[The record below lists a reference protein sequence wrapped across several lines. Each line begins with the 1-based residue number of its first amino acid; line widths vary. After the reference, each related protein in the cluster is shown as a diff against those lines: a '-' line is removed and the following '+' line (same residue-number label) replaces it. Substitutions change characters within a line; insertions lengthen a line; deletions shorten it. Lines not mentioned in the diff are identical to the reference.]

1 MGDYSDD
8 SLDKAMLTLKNSG
21 DLWYKD
27 YDDCTLIAHSYYFN
41 IEKEIC
47 NHIKRLMSY
56 PSNVQLNREQAM
68 VRIRAKEEAQGWSY
82 TERQLEGIFA
92 TMENNVTIITGYG
105 GCVDCDTEYFN
116 GKEWKRIAD
125 YKDGEQVLQYN
136 EDGSANLVYPSKYVK
151 LPENTLYHFATK
163 YGTDQC
169 LSLGHRVVYRTS
181 KGNLRV
187 KPFENVLEDHNNC
200 KSGFTGK
207 FYTTFNYNG
216 NGIDMTED
224 EIRLQVAIIADGHFS
239 GNTTWCKMRLKKER
253 KQRRL
258 EMLLNNLHIDYK
270 SHYED
275 TTGFMVYGFYAPTN
289 EKEFGQRWYDCS
301 QKQFAVICDEVMY
314 WDGSTSSKNSFY
326 STSKQT
332 IDFVQFAFATIGKR
346 CNIQTDDRK
355 GQIITGK
362 EKQGYTHKS
371 VGYFFNP
378 TDRNMVG
385 IGGFHEGQEKTPIEP
400 YKTLDGFQYC
410 FAVPSTMLVLRRNG
424 KIFIT
429 GNTGKTSAVTGMLA
443 CTDDGYDFKQC
454 ALSGKASANLTDVT
468 GVEGST
474 IHSLLRYDS
483 VTGDFMVNEHNPLD
497 TDLVILDEGSMVDM
511 ELALALLKAI
521 PNGAKLIIL
530 GDTNQ
535 LESIGAGNLLM
546 DLIDSEVVPTIV
558 FDKVHR
564 QGAKS
569 AIKTE
574 SIKVAEGK
582 QLTKTT
588 WTGESLLGE
597 LKDLKYIGF
606 NSSKGQARPTI
617 DLVMTEFKKL
627 YKEAK
632 DIKDIAVILPTKA
645 SGSSCHTVNLLIQDY
660 VLPRNKGKGIELGD
674 EQHPFTV
681 YVGDKIINLR
691 NNKKAYNYE
700 NVDGSYKVEKVIKP
714 IFNGNMG
721 EVIDIINDETILVD
735 FYNIGEVIVDAKQIQ
750 HIALGYAITIHKAQ
764 GSTIPYV
771 VGAVDYTHY
780 SMLNRQ
786 LIYTLMSRAK
796 TKLSFIFESKAL
808 SKAISTNYVTKKR
821 TFLYHLLVGELE

>member
-1 MGDYSDD
+1 MMSFQNELDKPRQITKDSPKDIVEVVEFVKRIYPRKGKIKDGDWQVVKVKSVEKGDTFVVVGNMVAMTDEYDTQYKIGGKLSYSDRTEEWQYGIYYSQEIYEFKTKEDIEVFLSFFLTDTQLSNFLTVFPNPIEVLERGDINELMQIKKVGVKTAENILTRYNACKDKGKAYVELGKYGLSQNIIDRLINRYNSPEIAIEKINSNPYILVNEVRGVGFKKADEIALKTGVDPNSVERGVAFITYYFRVCAEEGDSYIDFDELLDAVDEYLGDYSDD
-8 SLDKAMLTLKNSG
+8 SLDEAMLTLKNKG

-68 VRIRAKEEAQGWSY
+68 ERIRIKEEAQGWSY

-105 GCVDCDTEYFN
+105 G
-116 GKEWKRIAD
+116 
-125 YKDGEQVLQYN
+125 
-136 EDGSANLVYPSKYVK
+136 
-151 LPENTLYHFATK
+151 
-163 YGTDQC
+163 
-169 LSLGHRVVYRTS
+169 
-181 KGNLRV
+181 
-187 KPFENVLEDHNNC
+187 
-200 KSGFTGK
+200 
-207 FYTTFNYNG
+207 
-216 NGIDMTED
+216 
-224 EIRLQVAIIADGHFS
+224 
-239 GNTTWCKMRLKKER
+239 
-253 KQRRL
+253 
-258 EMLLNNLHIDYK
+258 
-270 SHYED
+270 
-275 TTGFMVYGFYAPTN
+275 
-289 EKEFGQRWYDCS
+289 
-301 QKQFAVICDEVMY
+301 
-314 WDGSTSSKNSFY
+314 
-326 STSKQT
+326 
-332 IDFVQFAFATIGKR
+332 
-346 CNIQTDDRK
+346 
-355 GQIITGK
+355 
-362 EKQGYTHKS
+362 
-371 VGYFFNP
+371 
-378 TDRNMVG
+378 
-385 IGGFHEGQEKTPIEP
+385 
-400 YKTLDGFQYC
+400 
-410 FAVPSTMLVLRRNG
+410 
-424 KIFIT
+424 
-429 GNTGKTSAVTGMLA
+429 TGKTSAVTGMLA
-443 CTDDGYDFKQC
+443 CTDKGYDFKQC

-483 VTGDFMVNEHNPLD
+483 VTGEFMINEHNPLD

-546 DLIDSEVVPTIV
+546 DLIDSEVVPVVV

-606 NSSKGQARPTI
+606 NSSKGQSRPTI
-617 DLVMTEFKKL
+617 DLVMTEFKTL

-632 DIKDIAVILPTKA
+632 DIRDIVVILPTKA

-660 VLPRNKGKGIELGD
+660 VLPKNRGKGIELGD

-681 YVGDKIINLR
+681 YIGDKIINLR

-721 EVIDIINDETILVD
+721 EVVDIIPKMLLE
-735 FYNIGEVIVDAKQIQ
+735 
-750 HIALGYAITIHKAQ
+750 YA
-764 GSTIPYV
+764 YL
-771 VGAVDYTHY
+771 D
-780 SMLNRQ
+780 
-786 LIYTLMSRAK
+786 
-796 TKLSFIFESKAL
+796 
-808 SKAISTNYVTKKR
+808 
-821 TFLYHLLVGELE
+821 

>member
-1 MGDYSDD
+1 MMSFQNDLDKPRQITKDSPKDIVEVVEFVKRIYPRKGRIKDGDWQVVKVKSVEKGDTFVIVGTMVAMTDEYDTQYKIGGKLSYSDRTEEWQYTIYYSQELYEFKTKEDTEVFLSFFLTDTQLNNFLSVFPNPIEVLERGDINELMQIKQVGIKTAENILTRYNACKDKGKAYVELGKYGLSQNIIDRLVNRYNSPEIAIEKINSNPYILVNEVRGVGFKKADEIALKTGIDPNSVERGVAFITYYFRVCAEEGDSYIDFEELLDAVDEYLGDYSDD
-8 SLDKAMLTLKNSG
+8 SLDEAMLTLKNKG

-68 VRIRAKEEAQGWSY
+68 VRIKAKEEAQGWSY

-105 GCVDCDTEYFN
+105 G
-116 GKEWKRIAD
+116 
-125 YKDGEQVLQYN
+125 
-136 EDGSANLVYPSKYVK
+136 
-151 LPENTLYHFATK
+151 
-163 YGTDQC
+163 
-169 LSLGHRVVYRTS
+169 
-181 KGNLRV
+181 
-187 KPFENVLEDHNNC
+187 
-200 KSGFTGK
+200 
-207 FYTTFNYNG
+207 
-216 NGIDMTED
+216 
-224 EIRLQVAIIADGHFS
+224 
-239 GNTTWCKMRLKKER
+239 
-253 KQRRL
+253 
-258 EMLLNNLHIDYK
+258 
-270 SHYED
+270 
-275 TTGFMVYGFYAPTN
+275 
-289 EKEFGQRWYDCS
+289 
-301 QKQFAVICDEVMY
+301 
-314 WDGSTSSKNSFY
+314 
-326 STSKQT
+326 
-332 IDFVQFAFATIGKR
+332 
-346 CNIQTDDRK
+346 
-355 GQIITGK
+355 
-362 EKQGYTHKS
+362 
-371 VGYFFNP
+371 
-378 TDRNMVG
+378 
-385 IGGFHEGQEKTPIEP
+385 
-400 YKTLDGFQYC
+400 
-410 FAVPSTMLVLRRNG
+410 
-424 KIFIT
+424 
-429 GNTGKTSAVTGMLA
+429 TGKTSAVTGMLA
-443 CTDDGYDFKQC
+443 CTDEGYDFKQC

-483 VTGDFMVNEHNPLD
+483 VAGNFMVNECNQLD

-546 DLIDSEVVPTIV
+546 DLIDSEVVPVIV

-582 QLTKTT
+582 QLVKTT
-588 WTGESLLGE
+588 WTGENLLGE

-606 NSSKGQARPTI
+606 NSSKGQVRPTI

-660 VLPRNKGKGIELGD
+660 VLPKNKGKGIELGD

-735 FYNIGEVIVDAKQIQ
+735 FYNIGEVIIDAKQIQ

-786 LIYTLMSRAK
+786 LVYTLMSRAK

>member
-1 MGDYSDD
+1 MMSFQNDLDKPRQITKDSPKDIVEVVEFVKRIYPRKGKIKDGDWQVVKVKSVEKGDTFVVVGNMVAMTDEYDTQYKIGGKLLYSDRTEEWQYSIYYSQELYEFKTKEDTEVFLSFFLTDAQLSNFLTVFPNPIEVLERGDINELMQIKKVGIKTAENILTRYNACKDKGKAYVELGKYGLSQNIIDRLINRYNSPEIAIEKIKSNPYILVNEVRGVGFKKADEIALKTGIDSNSVERGVAFITYYFRVCAEEGDSYIDFDELLDAVDEYLGDYSDD
-8 SLDKAMLTLKNSG
+8 SLDEAMLTLKNKG

-47 NHIKRLMSY
+47 NHVKRLMSY

-68 VRIRAKEEAQGWSY
+68 ERIKAKEEAQGWSY

-105 GCVDCDTEYFN
+105 G
-116 GKEWKRIAD
+116 
-125 YKDGEQVLQYN
+125 
-136 EDGSANLVYPSKYVK
+136 
-151 LPENTLYHFATK
+151 
-163 YGTDQC
+163 
-169 LSLGHRVVYRTS
+169 
-181 KGNLRV
+181 
-187 KPFENVLEDHNNC
+187 
-200 KSGFTGK
+200 
-207 FYTTFNYNG
+207 
-216 NGIDMTED
+216 
-224 EIRLQVAIIADGHFS
+224 
-239 GNTTWCKMRLKKER
+239 
-253 KQRRL
+253 
-258 EMLLNNLHIDYK
+258 
-270 SHYED
+270 
-275 TTGFMVYGFYAPTN
+275 
-289 EKEFGQRWYDCS
+289 
-301 QKQFAVICDEVMY
+301 
-314 WDGSTSSKNSFY
+314 
-326 STSKQT
+326 
-332 IDFVQFAFATIGKR
+332 
-346 CNIQTDDRK
+346 
-355 GQIITGK
+355 
-362 EKQGYTHKS
+362 
-371 VGYFFNP
+371 
-378 TDRNMVG
+378 
-385 IGGFHEGQEKTPIEP
+385 
-400 YKTLDGFQYC
+400 
-410 FAVPSTMLVLRRNG
+410 
-424 KIFIT
+424 
-429 GNTGKTSAVTGMLA
+429 TGKTSAVTGMLA
-443 CTDDGYDFKQC
+443 CTDEGYDFKQC

-483 VTGDFMVNEHNPLD
+483 VTGDFMINECNQLD

-632 DIKDIAVILPTKA
+632 DIRDIAVILPTKA

>member
-1 MGDYSDD
+1 MMSFQNDLDKPRQITKDSPKDIVEVVEFVKRIYPRKGRIKDGDWQVIKVKSVEKGDTFVIVGTMVAMTDEYDTQYKIGGKLSYSDRTEEWQYNVYYSQELYEFKTKEDTEVFLSFFLTDTQLNNFLSIFPNPIEVLERGDINELMQIKQVGIKTAENILTRYNACKDKGKAYVELGKYGLSQNIIDRLVNRYNSPEIAIKKINSNPYILVNEVRGVGFKKADEIALKTGIDPNSIERGVAFITYYFRVCAEEGDSYIDFEELLDAVDEYLGDYSDD

-27 YDDCTLIAHSYYFN
+27 YDDCTLIAHNYYFN

-68 VRIRAKEEAQGWSY
+68 ERIRIKEEAQGWQY

-105 GCVDCDTEYFN
+105 G
-116 GKEWKRIAD
+116 
-125 YKDGEQVLQYN
+125 
-136 EDGSANLVYPSKYVK
+136 
-151 LPENTLYHFATK
+151 
-163 YGTDQC
+163 
-169 LSLGHRVVYRTS
+169 
-181 KGNLRV
+181 
-187 KPFENVLEDHNNC
+187 
-200 KSGFTGK
+200 
-207 FYTTFNYNG
+207 
-216 NGIDMTED
+216 
-224 EIRLQVAIIADGHFS
+224 
-239 GNTTWCKMRLKKER
+239 
-253 KQRRL
+253 
-258 EMLLNNLHIDYK
+258 
-270 SHYED
+270 
-275 TTGFMVYGFYAPTN
+275 
-289 EKEFGQRWYDCS
+289 
-301 QKQFAVICDEVMY
+301 
-314 WDGSTSSKNSFY
+314 
-326 STSKQT
+326 
-332 IDFVQFAFATIGKR
+332 
-346 CNIQTDDRK
+346 
-355 GQIITGK
+355 
-362 EKQGYTHKS
+362 
-371 VGYFFNP
+371 
-378 TDRNMVG
+378 
-385 IGGFHEGQEKTPIEP
+385 
-400 YKTLDGFQYC
+400 
-410 FAVPSTMLVLRRNG
+410 
-424 KIFIT
+424 
-429 GNTGKTSAVTGMLA
+429 TGKTSAVTGMLA
-443 CTDDGYDFKQC
+443 CTDEGYDFKQC

-483 VTGDFMVNEHNPLD
+483 VTGEFMVNERNPLD

-546 DLIDSEVVPTIV
+546 DLIDSEVVPVVV

-606 NSSKGQARPTI
+606 NSSKGQVRPTI

-721 EVIDIINDETILVD
+721 EVLDIINDETILVD

>member
-1 MGDYSDD
+1 MMSFQNELDKPRQITKDSPKDIVEVVEFVKRIYPRKGKIKDGDWQVVKVKSVEKGDTFVVVGNMVAMTDEYDTRYKIGGKLSYSDRTEEWQYGIYYSQEIYEFKTKEDTEVFLSFFLTDTQLSNFLAIFPNPIEVLERGDINELMQIKKVGVKTAENILTRYNACKDKGKAYVELGKYGLSQNIIDRLINRYNSPEIAIEKIKSNPYILVNEVRGVGFKKADEIALKTGIDPNSVERGVAFITYYFRVCAEEGDSYIDFDELLDAVDEYLGDYSDD
-8 SLDKAMLTLKNSG
+8 SLDEAMLTLKNNG

-68 VRIRAKEEAQGWSY
+68 ERIKAKEEAQGWSY

-105 GCVDCDTEYFN
+105 G
-116 GKEWKRIAD
+116 
-125 YKDGEQVLQYN
+125 
-136 EDGSANLVYPSKYVK
+136 
-151 LPENTLYHFATK
+151 
-163 YGTDQC
+163 
-169 LSLGHRVVYRTS
+169 
-181 KGNLRV
+181 
-187 KPFENVLEDHNNC
+187 
-200 KSGFTGK
+200 
-207 FYTTFNYNG
+207 
-216 NGIDMTED
+216 
-224 EIRLQVAIIADGHFS
+224 
-239 GNTTWCKMRLKKER
+239 
-253 KQRRL
+253 
-258 EMLLNNLHIDYK
+258 
-270 SHYED
+270 
-275 TTGFMVYGFYAPTN
+275 
-289 EKEFGQRWYDCS
+289 
-301 QKQFAVICDEVMY
+301 
-314 WDGSTSSKNSFY
+314 
-326 STSKQT
+326 
-332 IDFVQFAFATIGKR
+332 
-346 CNIQTDDRK
+346 
-355 GQIITGK
+355 
-362 EKQGYTHKS
+362 
-371 VGYFFNP
+371 
-378 TDRNMVG
+378 
-385 IGGFHEGQEKTPIEP
+385 
-400 YKTLDGFQYC
+400 
-410 FAVPSTMLVLRRNG
+410 
-424 KIFIT
+424 
-429 GNTGKTSAVTGMLA
+429 TGKTSAVTGMLA
-443 CTDDGYDFKQC
+443 CTDEGYDFKQC

-483 VTGDFMVNEHNPLD
+483 VAGIFMINEHNQLD

-546 DLIDSEVVPTIV
+546 DLIDSEVVPVVV

-617 DLVMTEFKKL
+617 DLVMTEFKTL

-632 DIKDIAVILPTKA
+632 DIRDIAVILPTKA

-721 EVIDIINDETILVD
+721 EVVDIINDETILVD

>member
-1 MGDYSDD
+1 MMSFQNDLDKPRQITKDSPKDIVEVVEFVKRIYPRKGRIKDGDWQVVKVKSVENGDTFVVVGNMVAMTDEYDTRYKIGGKLSYSDRTEEWQYGIYYSQELYEFKTKEDTEVFLSFFLTDTQLSNFLTVFPNPIEVLERGDINELMQIKKVGVKTAENILTRYNACKDKGKAYVELGKYGLSQNIIDRLINRYNSPEIAIEKINSNPYILVNEVRGVGFKKADEIALKTGIDPNSVERGVAFITYYFRVCAEEGDSYIDFDELLDAVDEYLGDYSDD
-8 SLDKAMLTLKNSG
+8 SLDEAMLTLKNKG

-68 VRIRAKEEAQGWSY
+68 ERIKAKEEAQGWSY

-105 GCVDCDTEYFN
+105 G
-116 GKEWKRIAD
+116 
-125 YKDGEQVLQYN
+125 
-136 EDGSANLVYPSKYVK
+136 
-151 LPENTLYHFATK
+151 
-163 YGTDQC
+163 
-169 LSLGHRVVYRTS
+169 
-181 KGNLRV
+181 
-187 KPFENVLEDHNNC
+187 
-200 KSGFTGK
+200 
-207 FYTTFNYNG
+207 
-216 NGIDMTED
+216 
-224 EIRLQVAIIADGHFS
+224 
-239 GNTTWCKMRLKKER
+239 
-253 KQRRL
+253 
-258 EMLLNNLHIDYK
+258 
-270 SHYED
+270 
-275 TTGFMVYGFYAPTN
+275 
-289 EKEFGQRWYDCS
+289 
-301 QKQFAVICDEVMY
+301 
-314 WDGSTSSKNSFY
+314 
-326 STSKQT
+326 
-332 IDFVQFAFATIGKR
+332 
-346 CNIQTDDRK
+346 
-355 GQIITGK
+355 
-362 EKQGYTHKS
+362 
-371 VGYFFNP
+371 
-378 TDRNMVG
+378 
-385 IGGFHEGQEKTPIEP
+385 
-400 YKTLDGFQYC
+400 
-410 FAVPSTMLVLRRNG
+410 
-424 KIFIT
+424 
-429 GNTGKTSAVTGMLA
+429 TGKTSAVTGMLA
-443 CTDDGYDFKQC
+443 CTDEGYDFKQC

-483 VTGDFMVNEHNPLD
+483 VTGDFMVNEYNPLD

-721 EVIDIINDETILVD
+721 EVIDIIDNH
-735 FYNIGEVIVDAKQIQ
+735 NG
-750 HIALGYAITIHKAQ
+750 
-764 GSTIPYV
+764 
-771 VGAVDYTHY
+771 
-780 SMLNRQ
+780 
-786 LIYTLMSRAK
+786 
-796 TKLSFIFESKAL
+796 
-808 SKAISTNYVTKKR
+808 YVTP
-821 TFLYHLLVGELE
+821 

>member
-1 MGDYSDD
+1 MMSFQNDLDKPRQITKDSPKDIVEVVEFVKRIYPRKGRIKDGDWQVVKVKSVENGDTFVVVGNMVAMTDEYDTRYKIGGKLSYSDRTEEWQYGIYYSQELYEFKTKEDTEVFLSFFLTDTQLSNFLTVFPNPIEVLERGDINELMQIKKVGVKTAENILTRYNACKDKGKAYVELGKYGLSQNIIDRLINRYNSPEIAIEKINSNPYILVNEVRGVGFKKADEIALKTGIDPNSVERGVAFITYYFRVCAEEGDSYIDFDELLDAVDEYLGDYSDD

-47 NHIKRLMSY
+47 RHIKRLMSY

-68 VRIRAKEEAQGWSY
+68 ERIKAKEEAQGWSY

-105 GCVDCDTEYFN
+105 G
-116 GKEWKRIAD
+116 
-125 YKDGEQVLQYN
+125 
-136 EDGSANLVYPSKYVK
+136 
-151 LPENTLYHFATK
+151 
-163 YGTDQC
+163 
-169 LSLGHRVVYRTS
+169 
-181 KGNLRV
+181 
-187 KPFENVLEDHNNC
+187 
-200 KSGFTGK
+200 
-207 FYTTFNYNG
+207 
-216 NGIDMTED
+216 
-224 EIRLQVAIIADGHFS
+224 
-239 GNTTWCKMRLKKER
+239 
-253 KQRRL
+253 
-258 EMLLNNLHIDYK
+258 
-270 SHYED
+270 
-275 TTGFMVYGFYAPTN
+275 
-289 EKEFGQRWYDCS
+289 
-301 QKQFAVICDEVMY
+301 
-314 WDGSTSSKNSFY
+314 
-326 STSKQT
+326 
-332 IDFVQFAFATIGKR
+332 
-346 CNIQTDDRK
+346 
-355 GQIITGK
+355 
-362 EKQGYTHKS
+362 
-371 VGYFFNP
+371 
-378 TDRNMVG
+378 
-385 IGGFHEGQEKTPIEP
+385 
-400 YKTLDGFQYC
+400 
-410 FAVPSTMLVLRRNG
+410 
-424 KIFIT
+424 
-429 GNTGKTSAVTGMLA
+429 TGKTSAVTGMLA
-443 CTDDGYDFKQC
+443 CTDEGYDFKQC

-483 VTGDFMVNEHNPLD
+483 VTGDFMINECNQLD

>member
-1 MGDYSDD
+1 MMSFQNDLDKPRQITKDSPKDIVEVVEFVKRIYPRKGKIKDGDWQVVKVKSVEKGDTFVVVGNMVAMTDEYDTQYKIGGKLSYSDRTEEWQYSIYYSQELYEFKTKEDTEVFLSFFLTDAQLSNFLTVFPNPIEVLERGDINELMQIKKVGVKTAENILTRYNACKDKGKAYVELGKYGLSQNIIDRLINRYNSPEIAIEKINSNPYILVNEVRGVGFKKADEIALKTGIDPNSVERGVAFITYYFRVCAEEGDSYIDFDELLDAVDEYLGDYSDD
-8 SLDKAMLTLKNSG
+8 SLDEAMLTLKNKG

-56 PSNVQLNREQAM
+56 PSNVRLNREQAM
-68 VRIRAKEEAQGWSY
+68 ERIKAKEEAQGWSY

-105 GCVDCDTEYFN
+105 G
-116 GKEWKRIAD
+116 
-125 YKDGEQVLQYN
+125 
-136 EDGSANLVYPSKYVK
+136 
-151 LPENTLYHFATK
+151 
-163 YGTDQC
+163 
-169 LSLGHRVVYRTS
+169 
-181 KGNLRV
+181 
-187 KPFENVLEDHNNC
+187 
-200 KSGFTGK
+200 
-207 FYTTFNYNG
+207 
-216 NGIDMTED
+216 
-224 EIRLQVAIIADGHFS
+224 
-239 GNTTWCKMRLKKER
+239 
-253 KQRRL
+253 
-258 EMLLNNLHIDYK
+258 
-270 SHYED
+270 
-275 TTGFMVYGFYAPTN
+275 
-289 EKEFGQRWYDCS
+289 
-301 QKQFAVICDEVMY
+301 
-314 WDGSTSSKNSFY
+314 
-326 STSKQT
+326 
-332 IDFVQFAFATIGKR
+332 
-346 CNIQTDDRK
+346 
-355 GQIITGK
+355 
-362 EKQGYTHKS
+362 
-371 VGYFFNP
+371 
-378 TDRNMVG
+378 
-385 IGGFHEGQEKTPIEP
+385 
-400 YKTLDGFQYC
+400 
-410 FAVPSTMLVLRRNG
+410 
-424 KIFIT
+424 
-429 GNTGKTSAVTGMLA
+429 TGKTSAVTGMLA
-443 CTDDGYDFKQC
+443 CTDEGYDFKQC

-606 NSSKGQARPTI
+606 NSSKGQIRPTI

-660 VLPRNKGKGIELGD
+660 VLPKNKGKGIELGD

-681 YVGDKIINLR
+681 YVGDKVINLR

-786 LIYTLMSRAK
+786 LVYTLMSRAK

>member
-1 MGDYSDD
+1 MMSFQNDLDKPRQITKDSPKDIVEVVEFVKRIYPRKGRIKDGDWQVVKVKSVEKGDTFVVVGNMVAMTDEYDTQYKIGGKLSYSDRTEEWQYSIYYSQELYEFKTKEDTEVFLSFFLTDAQLNNFLTVFPNPIEVLERGDINELMQIKKVGVKTAENILTRYNACKDKGKAYVELGKYGLSQNIIDRLINRYNSPEIAIEKINSNPYILVNEVRGVGFKKADEIALKTGIDPNSVERGVAFITYYFRVCAEEGDSYIDFDELLDAVDEYLGDYSDD
-8 SLDKAMLTLKNSG
+8 SLDEAMLTLKNKG

-47 NHIKRLMSY
+47 RHIKRLMSY

-68 VRIRAKEEAQGWSY
+68 ERIKAKEEAQGWSY

-105 GCVDCDTEYFN
+105 G
-116 GKEWKRIAD
+116 
-125 YKDGEQVLQYN
+125 
-136 EDGSANLVYPSKYVK
+136 
-151 LPENTLYHFATK
+151 
-163 YGTDQC
+163 
-169 LSLGHRVVYRTS
+169 
-181 KGNLRV
+181 
-187 KPFENVLEDHNNC
+187 
-200 KSGFTGK
+200 
-207 FYTTFNYNG
+207 
-216 NGIDMTED
+216 
-224 EIRLQVAIIADGHFS
+224 
-239 GNTTWCKMRLKKER
+239 
-253 KQRRL
+253 
-258 EMLLNNLHIDYK
+258 
-270 SHYED
+270 
-275 TTGFMVYGFYAPTN
+275 
-289 EKEFGQRWYDCS
+289 
-301 QKQFAVICDEVMY
+301 
-314 WDGSTSSKNSFY
+314 
-326 STSKQT
+326 
-332 IDFVQFAFATIGKR
+332 
-346 CNIQTDDRK
+346 
-355 GQIITGK
+355 
-362 EKQGYTHKS
+362 
-371 VGYFFNP
+371 
-378 TDRNMVG
+378 
-385 IGGFHEGQEKTPIEP
+385 
-400 YKTLDGFQYC
+400 
-410 FAVPSTMLVLRRNG
+410 
-424 KIFIT
+424 
-429 GNTGKTSAVTGMLA
+429 TGKTSAVTGMLA
-443 CTDDGYDFKQC
+443 CTDEGYDFKQC

-786 LIYTLMSRAK
+786 LVYTLMSRAK

>member
-1 MGDYSDD
+1 MMSFQNDLDKPRQITKDSPKDIVEVVEFVKRIYPRKGRIKDGDWQVVKVKSVEKGDTFVVVGNMVAMTDEYDTQYKIGGKLSYSDRTEEWQYSIYYSQELYEFKTKEDTEVFLSFFLTDAQLSNFLTVFPNPIEVLERGDINELMQIKKVGVKTAENILTRYNACKDKGKAYVELGKYGLSQNIIDRLINRYNSPEIAIEKINSNPYILVNEVRGVGFKKADEIALKTGIDPNSVERGVAFITYYFRVCAEEGDSYIDFDELLDAVDEYLGDYSDD
-8 SLDKAMLTLKNSG
+8 SLDEAMLTLKNKG

-56 PSNVQLNREQAM
+56 PSNVRLNREQAM
-68 VRIRAKEEAQGWSY
+68 ERIKAKEEAQGWSY

-105 GCVDCDTEYFN
+105 G
-116 GKEWKRIAD
+116 
-125 YKDGEQVLQYN
+125 
-136 EDGSANLVYPSKYVK
+136 
-151 LPENTLYHFATK
+151 
-163 YGTDQC
+163 
-169 LSLGHRVVYRTS
+169 
-181 KGNLRV
+181 
-187 KPFENVLEDHNNC
+187 
-200 KSGFTGK
+200 
-207 FYTTFNYNG
+207 
-216 NGIDMTED
+216 
-224 EIRLQVAIIADGHFS
+224 
-239 GNTTWCKMRLKKER
+239 
-253 KQRRL
+253 
-258 EMLLNNLHIDYK
+258 
-270 SHYED
+270 
-275 TTGFMVYGFYAPTN
+275 
-289 EKEFGQRWYDCS
+289 
-301 QKQFAVICDEVMY
+301 
-314 WDGSTSSKNSFY
+314 
-326 STSKQT
+326 
-332 IDFVQFAFATIGKR
+332 
-346 CNIQTDDRK
+346 
-355 GQIITGK
+355 
-362 EKQGYTHKS
+362 
-371 VGYFFNP
+371 
-378 TDRNMVG
+378 
-385 IGGFHEGQEKTPIEP
+385 
-400 YKTLDGFQYC
+400 
-410 FAVPSTMLVLRRNG
+410 
-424 KIFIT
+424 
-429 GNTGKTSAVTGMLA
+429 TGKTSAVTGMLA
-443 CTDDGYDFKQC
+443 CTDEGYDFKQC

-632 DIKDIAVILPTKA
+632 DIKDIAVILPTKT

-681 YVGDKIINLR
+681 YVGDKVINLR

-786 LIYTLMSRAK
+786 LVYTLMSRAK

>member
-1 MGDYSDD
+1 MMSFQNDLDKPRQITKDSPKDIVEVVEFVKRIYPRKGRIKDGDWQVVKVKSVEKGDTFVVVGNMVAMTDEYSTQYKIGGKLSYSDRTEEWQYSIYYSQELYEFKTKEDTEVFLSFFLTDAQLSNFLTVFPNPIEVLERGDINELMQIKKVGVKTAENILTRYNACKDKGKAYVELGKYGLSQNIIDRLINRYNSPEIAIEKINSNPYILVNEVRGVGFKKADEIALKTGIDPNSVERGVAFITYYFRVCAEEGDSYIDFDELLDAVDEYLGDYSDD
-8 SLDKAMLTLKNSG
+8 SLDEAMLTLKNKG

-47 NHIKRLMSY
+47 RHIKRLMSY
-56 PSNVQLNREQAM
+56 PSNVRLNREQAM
-68 VRIRAKEEAQGWSY
+68 ERIKAKEEAQGWSY

-105 GCVDCDTEYFN
+105 G
-116 GKEWKRIAD
+116 
-125 YKDGEQVLQYN
+125 
-136 EDGSANLVYPSKYVK
+136 
-151 LPENTLYHFATK
+151 
-163 YGTDQC
+163 
-169 LSLGHRVVYRTS
+169 
-181 KGNLRV
+181 
-187 KPFENVLEDHNNC
+187 
-200 KSGFTGK
+200 
-207 FYTTFNYNG
+207 
-216 NGIDMTED
+216 
-224 EIRLQVAIIADGHFS
+224 
-239 GNTTWCKMRLKKER
+239 
-253 KQRRL
+253 
-258 EMLLNNLHIDYK
+258 
-270 SHYED
+270 
-275 TTGFMVYGFYAPTN
+275 
-289 EKEFGQRWYDCS
+289 
-301 QKQFAVICDEVMY
+301 
-314 WDGSTSSKNSFY
+314 
-326 STSKQT
+326 
-332 IDFVQFAFATIGKR
+332 
-346 CNIQTDDRK
+346 
-355 GQIITGK
+355 
-362 EKQGYTHKS
+362 
-371 VGYFFNP
+371 
-378 TDRNMVG
+378 
-385 IGGFHEGQEKTPIEP
+385 
-400 YKTLDGFQYC
+400 
-410 FAVPSTMLVLRRNG
+410 
-424 KIFIT
+424 
-429 GNTGKTSAVTGMLA
+429 TGKTSAVTGMLA
-443 CTDDGYDFKQC
+443 CTDEGYDFKQC

-582 QLTKTT
+582 QLVKTT

-606 NSSKGQARPTI
+606 NSSKGQVRPTI

-786 LIYTLMSRAK
+786 LVYTLMSRAK

>member
-1 MGDYSDD
+1 MMSFQNDLDKPRQITKDSPKDIVEVVEFVKRIYPRKGRIKDGDWQVVKVKSVEKGDTFVVVGNMVAMTDEYDTQYKIGGKLSYSDRTEEWQYSIYYSQELYEFKTKEDTEVFLSFFLTDTQLNNFLTVFPNPIEVLERGDINELMQIKKVGVKTAENILTRYNACKDKGKAYVELGKYGLSQNIIDRLINRYNSPEIAIEKINSNPYILVNEVRGVGFKKADEIALKTGIDPNSVERGVAFITYYFRVCAEEGDSYIDFDELLDAIDEYLGDYSDD
-8 SLDKAMLTLKNSG
+8 SLDEAMLTLKNKG

-27 YDDCTLIAHSYYFN
+27 YDDCTLVAHSYYFN

-47 NHIKRLMSY
+47 RHIKRLMSY

-68 VRIRAKEEAQGWSY
+68 ERIRAKEEAQGWNY

-105 GCVDCDTEYFN
+105 G
-116 GKEWKRIAD
+116 
-125 YKDGEQVLQYN
+125 
-136 EDGSANLVYPSKYVK
+136 
-151 LPENTLYHFATK
+151 
-163 YGTDQC
+163 
-169 LSLGHRVVYRTS
+169 
-181 KGNLRV
+181 
-187 KPFENVLEDHNNC
+187 
-200 KSGFTGK
+200 
-207 FYTTFNYNG
+207 
-216 NGIDMTED
+216 
-224 EIRLQVAIIADGHFS
+224 
-239 GNTTWCKMRLKKER
+239 
-253 KQRRL
+253 
-258 EMLLNNLHIDYK
+258 
-270 SHYED
+270 
-275 TTGFMVYGFYAPTN
+275 
-289 EKEFGQRWYDCS
+289 
-301 QKQFAVICDEVMY
+301 
-314 WDGSTSSKNSFY
+314 
-326 STSKQT
+326 
-332 IDFVQFAFATIGKR
+332 
-346 CNIQTDDRK
+346 
-355 GQIITGK
+355 
-362 EKQGYTHKS
+362 
-371 VGYFFNP
+371 
-378 TDRNMVG
+378 
-385 IGGFHEGQEKTPIEP
+385 
-400 YKTLDGFQYC
+400 
-410 FAVPSTMLVLRRNG
+410 
-424 KIFIT
+424 
-429 GNTGKTSAVTGMLA
+429 TGKTSAVTGMLA
-443 CTDDGYDFKQC
+443 CTDEGYDFKQC

-483 VTGDFMVNEHNPLD
+483 VAGNFMVNECNQLD

-660 VLPRNKGKGIELGD
+660 VLPRNRGKGIELGD

-786 LIYTLMSRAK
+786 LVYTLMSRAK

>member
-1 MGDYSDD
+1 MMSFQNDLDKPRQITKDSPKDIVEVVQFVKRIYPRKGRIKDGDWQVVKVKSVEKGDTFVVVGTMIAMTDEYDTQYKIGGKLSYSGRTEEWQYNVYYSQELYEFKTKEDMEVFLRFFLTDTQLNNFLTIFPNPIEVLERGDINELMQVKKVGIKTAENILTRYNACKDKGKAYVELGKYGLSQNIIDRLITRYHSPEIAIEKINSNPYILVNEVRGIGFKKADEIALKTGIDPNSVERGVAFITYYFRVCAEKGDSYIDFEELLDAVDEYLGDYSDD
-8 SLDKAMLTLKNSG
+8 SLDKAMLILKNSG

-41 IEKEIC
+41 VEKEIC

-56 PSNVQLNREQAM
+56 PSNVKLNREQAM
-68 VRIRAKEEAQGWSY
+68 ERIKAKEEAQGWSY

-105 GCVDCDTEYFN
+105 G
-116 GKEWKRIAD
+116 
-125 YKDGEQVLQYN
+125 
-136 EDGSANLVYPSKYVK
+136 
-151 LPENTLYHFATK
+151 
-163 YGTDQC
+163 
-169 LSLGHRVVYRTS
+169 
-181 KGNLRV
+181 
-187 KPFENVLEDHNNC
+187 
-200 KSGFTGK
+200 
-207 FYTTFNYNG
+207 
-216 NGIDMTED
+216 
-224 EIRLQVAIIADGHFS
+224 
-239 GNTTWCKMRLKKER
+239 
-253 KQRRL
+253 
-258 EMLLNNLHIDYK
+258 
-270 SHYED
+270 
-275 TTGFMVYGFYAPTN
+275 
-289 EKEFGQRWYDCS
+289 
-301 QKQFAVICDEVMY
+301 
-314 WDGSTSSKNSFY
+314 
-326 STSKQT
+326 
-332 IDFVQFAFATIGKR
+332 
-346 CNIQTDDRK
+346 
-355 GQIITGK
+355 
-362 EKQGYTHKS
+362 
-371 VGYFFNP
+371 
-378 TDRNMVG
+378 
-385 IGGFHEGQEKTPIEP
+385 
-400 YKTLDGFQYC
+400 
-410 FAVPSTMLVLRRNG
+410 
-424 KIFIT
+424 
-429 GNTGKTSAVTGMLA
+429 TGKTSAVTGMLA
-443 CTDDGYDFKQC
+443 CTDEGYDFKQC

-483 VTGDFMVNEHNPLD
+483 VTGSFMVNEHNQLD

-606 NSSKGQARPTI
+606 NNSKGQARPTI
-617 DLVMTEFKKL
+617 DLIMTEFKKL

-632 DIKDIAVILPTKA
+632 DIKDIVVILPTKT
-645 SGSSCHTVNLLIQDY
+645 SGTSCHTVNLLIQDY

-780 SMLNRQ
+780 SILNRQ

>member
-1 MGDYSDD
+1 MMSFQNELDKPRQITKDSPKDIVETVEFVKRIYPRKGKIKDGDWQVVKVKSVEKGDTFVVVGNMVAMTDEYDTQYKIGGKLSYSDRTGEWQYGIYYSQEIYEFKTKEDIEVFLSFFLTDTQLSNFLIVFPNPIEVLERGDINELMQIKKVGVKTAENILTRYNACKDKGKAYVELGKYGLSQNIIDRLINRYNSPEIAIEKINSNPYILVNEVRGVGFKKADEIALKTGVDPNSVERGVAFITYYFRVCAEEGDSYIDFDELLDAVDEYLGDYSDD
-8 SLDKAMLTLKNSG
+8 SLDEAMLTLKNKG

-56 PSNVQLNREQAM
+56 PSNIQLNREQAM
-68 VRIRAKEEAQGWSY
+68 ERIRIKEEAQGWSY

-105 GCVDCDTEYFN
+105 G
-116 GKEWKRIAD
+116 
-125 YKDGEQVLQYN
+125 
-136 EDGSANLVYPSKYVK
+136 
-151 LPENTLYHFATK
+151 
-163 YGTDQC
+163 
-169 LSLGHRVVYRTS
+169 
-181 KGNLRV
+181 
-187 KPFENVLEDHNNC
+187 
-200 KSGFTGK
+200 
-207 FYTTFNYNG
+207 
-216 NGIDMTED
+216 
-224 EIRLQVAIIADGHFS
+224 
-239 GNTTWCKMRLKKER
+239 
-253 KQRRL
+253 
-258 EMLLNNLHIDYK
+258 
-270 SHYED
+270 
-275 TTGFMVYGFYAPTN
+275 
-289 EKEFGQRWYDCS
+289 
-301 QKQFAVICDEVMY
+301 
-314 WDGSTSSKNSFY
+314 
-326 STSKQT
+326 
-332 IDFVQFAFATIGKR
+332 
-346 CNIQTDDRK
+346 
-355 GQIITGK
+355 
-362 EKQGYTHKS
+362 
-371 VGYFFNP
+371 
-378 TDRNMVG
+378 
-385 IGGFHEGQEKTPIEP
+385 
-400 YKTLDGFQYC
+400 
-410 FAVPSTMLVLRRNG
+410 
-424 KIFIT
+424 
-429 GNTGKTSAVTGMLA
+429 TGKTSAVTGMLA
-443 CTDDGYDFKQC
+443 CANKGYDFKQC

-483 VTGDFMVNEHNPLD
+483 VTGEFMVNEHNPLD

-546 DLIDSEVVPTIV
+546 DLIDSEVVPVVV

-582 QLTKTT
+582 QLVKTT

-660 VLPRNKGKGIELGD
+660 VLPKNRGKGIELGD

-691 NNKKAYNYE
+691 NNKKTYNYE

>member
-1 MGDYSDD
+1 MMSFQNDLDKPRQITKDSPKDIVEVVEFVKRIYPRKGRIKDGDWQVVKVKSVEKGDTFVVVGNMVAMTDEYDTQYKIGGKLSYSDRTEEWQYSIYYSQELYEFKTKEDTEVFLSFFLTDAQLSNFLTVFPNPIEVLERGDINELMQIKKVGVKTAENILTRYNACKDKGKAYVELGKYGLSQNIIDRLINRYNSPEIAIEKINSNPYILVNEVRGVGFKKADEIALKTGIDPNSVERGVAFITYYFRVCAEEGDSYIDFDELLDAVDEYLGDYSDD

-47 NHIKRLMSY
+47 RHIKRLMSY

-68 VRIRAKEEAQGWSY
+68 ERIKAKEEAQGWNY

-105 GCVDCDTEYFN
+105 G
-116 GKEWKRIAD
+116 
-125 YKDGEQVLQYN
+125 
-136 EDGSANLVYPSKYVK
+136 
-151 LPENTLYHFATK
+151 
-163 YGTDQC
+163 
-169 LSLGHRVVYRTS
+169 
-181 KGNLRV
+181 
-187 KPFENVLEDHNNC
+187 
-200 KSGFTGK
+200 
-207 FYTTFNYNG
+207 
-216 NGIDMTED
+216 
-224 EIRLQVAIIADGHFS
+224 
-239 GNTTWCKMRLKKER
+239 
-253 KQRRL
+253 
-258 EMLLNNLHIDYK
+258 
-270 SHYED
+270 
-275 TTGFMVYGFYAPTN
+275 
-289 EKEFGQRWYDCS
+289 
-301 QKQFAVICDEVMY
+301 
-314 WDGSTSSKNSFY
+314 
-326 STSKQT
+326 
-332 IDFVQFAFATIGKR
+332 
-346 CNIQTDDRK
+346 
-355 GQIITGK
+355 
-362 EKQGYTHKS
+362 
-371 VGYFFNP
+371 
-378 TDRNMVG
+378 
-385 IGGFHEGQEKTPIEP
+385 
-400 YKTLDGFQYC
+400 
-410 FAVPSTMLVLRRNG
+410 
-424 KIFIT
+424 
-429 GNTGKTSAVTGMLA
+429 TGKTSAVTGMLA
-443 CTDDGYDFKQC
+443 CTDEGYDFKQC

-483 VTGDFMVNEHNPLD
+483 VTGDFMINECNQLD

-606 NSSKGQARPTI
+606 NGSKGQARPTI

-632 DIKDIAVILPTKA
+632 DIRDIAVILPTKA

-786 LIYTLMSRAK
+786 LVYTLMSRAK

>member
-1 MGDYSDD
+1 MMSFQNDLDKPRQITKDSPKDIVEVVEFVKRIYPRKGKIKDGDWQVVKVKSVEKGDTFVVVGNMVAMTDEYDTQYKIGGKLSYSDRTEEWQYSIYYSQELYEFKTKEDTEVFLSFFLTDTQLSNFLTVFPNPIEVLERGDINELMQIKKVGVKTAENILTRYNACKDKGKAYVELGKYGLSQNIIDRLINRYNSPEIAIEKINSNPYILVNEVRGVGFKKADEIALKTGIDPNSVERGVAFITYYFRVCAEEGDSYIDFDELLDAVDEYLGDYSDD
-8 SLDKAMLTLKNSG
+8 SLDEAMLTLKNKG

-56 PSNVQLNREQAM
+56 PSNVRLNREQAM
-68 VRIRAKEEAQGWSY
+68 ERIKAKEEAQGWSY

-105 GCVDCDTEYFN
+105 G
-116 GKEWKRIAD
+116 
-125 YKDGEQVLQYN
+125 
-136 EDGSANLVYPSKYVK
+136 
-151 LPENTLYHFATK
+151 
-163 YGTDQC
+163 
-169 LSLGHRVVYRTS
+169 
-181 KGNLRV
+181 
-187 KPFENVLEDHNNC
+187 
-200 KSGFTGK
+200 
-207 FYTTFNYNG
+207 
-216 NGIDMTED
+216 
-224 EIRLQVAIIADGHFS
+224 
-239 GNTTWCKMRLKKER
+239 
-253 KQRRL
+253 
-258 EMLLNNLHIDYK
+258 
-270 SHYED
+270 
-275 TTGFMVYGFYAPTN
+275 
-289 EKEFGQRWYDCS
+289 
-301 QKQFAVICDEVMY
+301 
-314 WDGSTSSKNSFY
+314 
-326 STSKQT
+326 
-332 IDFVQFAFATIGKR
+332 
-346 CNIQTDDRK
+346 
-355 GQIITGK
+355 
-362 EKQGYTHKS
+362 
-371 VGYFFNP
+371 
-378 TDRNMVG
+378 
-385 IGGFHEGQEKTPIEP
+385 
-400 YKTLDGFQYC
+400 
-410 FAVPSTMLVLRRNG
+410 
-424 KIFIT
+424 
-429 GNTGKTSAVTGMLA
+429 TGKTSAVTGMLA
-443 CTDDGYDFKQC
+443 CTDEGYDFKQC

-474 IHSLLRYDS
+474 IHSLLQYDS
-483 VTGDFMVNEHNPLD
+483 ITGDFMVNEHNQLD

-660 VLPRNKGKGIELGD
+660 VLPKNKGKGIELGD

-771 VGAVDYTHY
+771 VGAIDYTHY

-786 LIYTLMSRAK
+786 LVYTLMSRAK

>member
-1 MGDYSDD
+1 MMSFQNDLDKPRQITKDSPKDIVEVVEFVKRIYPRKGKIKDGDWQVVKVKSVEKSDTFIVVGNMVAMTDEYDTQYKIGGKLSYSDRTEEWQYSVYYSQEIYEFKTKEDTEVFLSFFLTDAQLSNFLTVFPNPIEVLERGDINELMQIKKVGVKTAENILTRYNACKDKGKAYVELGKYGLSQNIIDRLINRYNSPEIAIEKINSNPYILVNEVRGVGFKKADEIALKTGIDPNSVERGVAFITYYFRVCAEEGDSYIDFDELLDAVDEYLGDYSDD
-8 SLDKAMLTLKNSG
+8 SLDEAMLTLKNKG

-56 PSNVQLNREQAM
+56 PSNVRLNREQAM
-68 VRIRAKEEAQGWSY
+68 ERIKAKEEAQGWSY

-105 GCVDCDTEYFN
+105 G
-116 GKEWKRIAD
+116 
-125 YKDGEQVLQYN
+125 
-136 EDGSANLVYPSKYVK
+136 
-151 LPENTLYHFATK
+151 
-163 YGTDQC
+163 
-169 LSLGHRVVYRTS
+169 
-181 KGNLRV
+181 
-187 KPFENVLEDHNNC
+187 
-200 KSGFTGK
+200 
-207 FYTTFNYNG
+207 
-216 NGIDMTED
+216 
-224 EIRLQVAIIADGHFS
+224 
-239 GNTTWCKMRLKKER
+239 
-253 KQRRL
+253 
-258 EMLLNNLHIDYK
+258 
-270 SHYED
+270 
-275 TTGFMVYGFYAPTN
+275 
-289 EKEFGQRWYDCS
+289 
-301 QKQFAVICDEVMY
+301 
-314 WDGSTSSKNSFY
+314 
-326 STSKQT
+326 
-332 IDFVQFAFATIGKR
+332 
-346 CNIQTDDRK
+346 
-355 GQIITGK
+355 
-362 EKQGYTHKS
+362 
-371 VGYFFNP
+371 
-378 TDRNMVG
+378 
-385 IGGFHEGQEKTPIEP
+385 
-400 YKTLDGFQYC
+400 
-410 FAVPSTMLVLRRNG
+410 
-424 KIFIT
+424 
-429 GNTGKTSAVTGMLA
+429 TGKTSAVTGMLA
-443 CTDDGYDFKQC
+443 CTDEGYDFKQC

-474 IHSLLRYDS
+474 IHSLLQYDS
-483 VTGDFMVNEHNPLD
+483 ITGDFMVNEHNQLD

-681 YVGDKIINLR
+681 YVGDKIINLK

-700 NVDGSYKVEKVIKP
+700 NVDGSYKVKKVIKP

-771 VGAVDYTHY
+771 VGAIDYTHY

-786 LIYTLMSRAK
+786 LVYTLMSRAK

>member
-1 MGDYSDD
+1 MMSFQNDLDKPRQITKDSPKDIVEVVEFVKRIYPRKGRIKDGDWQVVKVKSVEKGDTFVVVGNMVAMTDEYSTQYKIGGKLSYSDRTEEWQYSIYYSQELYEFKTKEDTEVFLSFFLTDAQLSNFLTVFPNPIEVLERGDINELMQIKKVGVKTAENILTRYNACKDKGKAYVELGKYGLSQNIIDRLINRYNSPEIAIEKIKSNPYILVNEVRGVGFKKADEIALKTGIDPNSVERGVAFITYYFRVCAEEGDSYIDFDELLDAVDEYLGDYSDD
-8 SLDKAMLTLKNSG
+8 SLDEAMLTLKNKG

-56 PSNVQLNREQAM
+56 PSNVRLNREQAM
-68 VRIRAKEEAQGWSY
+68 ERIRAKEEAQGWSY

-105 GCVDCDTEYFN
+105 G
-116 GKEWKRIAD
+116 
-125 YKDGEQVLQYN
+125 
-136 EDGSANLVYPSKYVK
+136 
-151 LPENTLYHFATK
+151 
-163 YGTDQC
+163 
-169 LSLGHRVVYRTS
+169 
-181 KGNLRV
+181 
-187 KPFENVLEDHNNC
+187 
-200 KSGFTGK
+200 
-207 FYTTFNYNG
+207 
-216 NGIDMTED
+216 
-224 EIRLQVAIIADGHFS
+224 
-239 GNTTWCKMRLKKER
+239 
-253 KQRRL
+253 
-258 EMLLNNLHIDYK
+258 
-270 SHYED
+270 
-275 TTGFMVYGFYAPTN
+275 
-289 EKEFGQRWYDCS
+289 
-301 QKQFAVICDEVMY
+301 
-314 WDGSTSSKNSFY
+314 
-326 STSKQT
+326 
-332 IDFVQFAFATIGKR
+332 
-346 CNIQTDDRK
+346 
-355 GQIITGK
+355 
-362 EKQGYTHKS
+362 
-371 VGYFFNP
+371 
-378 TDRNMVG
+378 
-385 IGGFHEGQEKTPIEP
+385 
-400 YKTLDGFQYC
+400 
-410 FAVPSTMLVLRRNG
+410 
-424 KIFIT
+424 
-429 GNTGKTSAVTGMLA
+429 TGKTSAVTGMLA
-443 CTDDGYDFKQC
+443 CTDEGYDFKQC

-786 LIYTLMSRAK
+786 LVYTLMSRAK

>member
-1 MGDYSDD
+1 MMSFQNDLDKPRQITKDSPKDIVEVVEFVKRIYPRKGRIKDGDWQVVKVKSVENGDTFVVVGNMVAMTDEYDTRYKIGGKLSYSDRTEEWQYGIYYSQELYEFKTKEDTEVFLSFFLTDTQLSNFLTVFPNPIEVLERGDINELMQIKKVGVKTAENILTRYNACKDKGKAYVELGKYGLSQNIIDRLINRYNSPEIAIEKINSNPYILVNEVRGVGFKKADEIALKTGIDPNSVERGVAFITYYFRVCAEEGDSYIDFDELLDAVDEYLGDYSDD
-8 SLDKAMLTLKNSG
+8 SLDEAMLTLKNKG

-68 VRIRAKEEAQGWSY
+68 ERIKAKEEAQGWSY

-105 GCVDCDTEYFN
+105 G
-116 GKEWKRIAD
+116 
-125 YKDGEQVLQYN
+125 
-136 EDGSANLVYPSKYVK
+136 
-151 LPENTLYHFATK
+151 
-163 YGTDQC
+163 
-169 LSLGHRVVYRTS
+169 
-181 KGNLRV
+181 
-187 KPFENVLEDHNNC
+187 
-200 KSGFTGK
+200 
-207 FYTTFNYNG
+207 
-216 NGIDMTED
+216 
-224 EIRLQVAIIADGHFS
+224 
-239 GNTTWCKMRLKKER
+239 
-253 KQRRL
+253 
-258 EMLLNNLHIDYK
+258 
-270 SHYED
+270 
-275 TTGFMVYGFYAPTN
+275 
-289 EKEFGQRWYDCS
+289 
-301 QKQFAVICDEVMY
+301 
-314 WDGSTSSKNSFY
+314 
-326 STSKQT
+326 
-332 IDFVQFAFATIGKR
+332 
-346 CNIQTDDRK
+346 
-355 GQIITGK
+355 
-362 EKQGYTHKS
+362 
-371 VGYFFNP
+371 
-378 TDRNMVG
+378 
-385 IGGFHEGQEKTPIEP
+385 
-400 YKTLDGFQYC
+400 
-410 FAVPSTMLVLRRNG
+410 
-424 KIFIT
+424 
-429 GNTGKTSAVTGMLA
+429 TGKTSAVTGMLA
-443 CTDDGYDFKQC
+443 CTDEGYDFKQC

-483 VTGDFMVNEHNPLD
+483 VTGDFMVNEYNPLD

>member
-1 MGDYSDD
+1 MMSFQNELDKPRQITKDSPKDIVETVEFVKRIYPRKGKIKDGDWQVVKVKSVEKGDTFVVVGNMVAMTDEYDTQYKIGGKLSYSDRTGEWQYGIYYSQEIYEFKTKEDIEVFLSFFLTDTQLSNFLIVFPNPIEVLERGDINELMQIKKVGVKTAENILTRYNACKDKGKAYVELGKYGLSQNIIDRLINRYNSPEIAIEKINSNPYILVNEVRGVGFKKADEIALKTGVDPNSVERGVAFITYYFRVCAEEGDSYIDFDELLDAVDEYLGDYSDD
-8 SLDKAMLTLKNSG
+8 SLDEAMLTLKNKG

-56 PSNVQLNREQAM
+56 PSNIQLNREQAM
-68 VRIRAKEEAQGWSY
+68 ERIRIKEEAQGWSY

-105 GCVDCDTEYFN
+105 G
-116 GKEWKRIAD
+116 
-125 YKDGEQVLQYN
+125 
-136 EDGSANLVYPSKYVK
+136 
-151 LPENTLYHFATK
+151 
-163 YGTDQC
+163 
-169 LSLGHRVVYRTS
+169 
-181 KGNLRV
+181 
-187 KPFENVLEDHNNC
+187 
-200 KSGFTGK
+200 
-207 FYTTFNYNG
+207 
-216 NGIDMTED
+216 
-224 EIRLQVAIIADGHFS
+224 
-239 GNTTWCKMRLKKER
+239 
-253 KQRRL
+253 
-258 EMLLNNLHIDYK
+258 
-270 SHYED
+270 
-275 TTGFMVYGFYAPTN
+275 
-289 EKEFGQRWYDCS
+289 
-301 QKQFAVICDEVMY
+301 
-314 WDGSTSSKNSFY
+314 
-326 STSKQT
+326 
-332 IDFVQFAFATIGKR
+332 
-346 CNIQTDDRK
+346 
-355 GQIITGK
+355 
-362 EKQGYTHKS
+362 
-371 VGYFFNP
+371 
-378 TDRNMVG
+378 
-385 IGGFHEGQEKTPIEP
+385 
-400 YKTLDGFQYC
+400 
-410 FAVPSTMLVLRRNG
+410 
-424 KIFIT
+424 
-429 GNTGKTSAVTGMLA
+429 TGKTSAVTGMLA
-443 CTDDGYDFKQC
+443 CANKGYDFKQC

-483 VTGDFMVNEHNPLD
+483 VTGEFMVNEHNPLD

-546 DLIDSEVVPTIV
+546 DLIDSEVVPVVV

-582 QLTKTT
+582 QLVKTT

-660 VLPRNKGKGIELGD
+660 VLPKNRGKGIELGD

-691 NNKKAYNYE
+691 NNKKTYNYE

-821 TFLYHLLVGELE
+821 TFLYHLLIGELE

>member
-1 MGDYSDD
+1 MMSFQNDLDKPRQITKDSPKDIVEVVEFVKRIYPRKGKIKDGDWQVVKVKSVEKGDTFVVVGNMVAMTDEYDTQYKIGGKLSYSDRTEEWQYSIYYSQELYEFKTKEDTEVFLSFFLTDTQLNNFLSVFPNPIEVLERGDINELMQIKQVGIKTAENILTRYNACKDKGKAYVELGKYGLSQNIIDRLVNRYNSPEIAIEKINSNPYILVNEVRGVGFKKADEIALKTGIDPNSVERGVAFITYYFRVCAEEGDSYIDFEELLDAVDEYLGDYSDD

-105 GCVDCDTEYFN
+105 G
-116 GKEWKRIAD
+116 A
-125 YKDGEQVLQYN
+125 
-136 EDGSANLVYPSKYVK
+136 
-151 LPENTLYHFATK
+151 
-163 YGTDQC
+163 
-169 LSLGHRVVYRTS
+169 
-181 KGNLRV
+181 
-187 KPFENVLEDHNNC
+187 
-200 KSGFTGK
+200 
-207 FYTTFNYNG
+207 
-216 NGIDMTED
+216 
-224 EIRLQVAIIADGHFS
+224 
-239 GNTTWCKMRLKKER
+239 
-253 KQRRL
+253 
-258 EMLLNNLHIDYK
+258 
-270 SHYED
+270 
-275 TTGFMVYGFYAPTN
+275 
-289 EKEFGQRWYDCS
+289 
-301 QKQFAVICDEVMY
+301 
-314 WDGSTSSKNSFY
+314 
-326 STSKQT
+326 
-332 IDFVQFAFATIGKR
+332 
-346 CNIQTDDRK
+346 
-355 GQIITGK
+355 
-362 EKQGYTHKS
+362 
-371 VGYFFNP
+371 
-378 TDRNMVG
+378 
-385 IGGFHEGQEKTPIEP
+385 
-400 YKTLDGFQYC
+400 
-410 FAVPSTMLVLRRNG
+410 
-424 KIFIT
+424 
-429 GNTGKTSAVTGMLA
+429 GKTSAVTGMLA
-443 CTDDGYDFKQC
+443 CTDEGYDFKQC

>member
-1 MGDYSDD
+1 MMSFQNDLDKPRQITKDSPKDIVEVVEFVKRIYPRKGRIKDGDWQVVKVKSVEKGDTFVVVGNMVAMTDEYDTQYKIGGKLSYSDRTEEWQYSIYYSQELYEFKTKEDTEVFLSFFLTDAQLSNFLTVFPNPIEVLERGDINELMQIKKVGVKTAENILTRYNACKDKGKAYVELGKYGLSQNIIDRLINRYNSPEIAIEKINSNPYILVNEVRGVGFKKADEIALKTGIDPNSVERGVAFITYYFRVCAEEGDSYIDFDELLDAVDEYLGDYSDD
-8 SLDKAMLTLKNSG
+8 SLDEAMLTLKNKG

-56 PSNVQLNREQAM
+56 PSNVRLNREQAM
-68 VRIRAKEEAQGWSY
+68 ERIKAKEEAQGWCY

-105 GCVDCDTEYFN
+105 G
-116 GKEWKRIAD
+116 
-125 YKDGEQVLQYN
+125 
-136 EDGSANLVYPSKYVK
+136 
-151 LPENTLYHFATK
+151 
-163 YGTDQC
+163 
-169 LSLGHRVVYRTS
+169 
-181 KGNLRV
+181 
-187 KPFENVLEDHNNC
+187 
-200 KSGFTGK
+200 
-207 FYTTFNYNG
+207 
-216 NGIDMTED
+216 
-224 EIRLQVAIIADGHFS
+224 
-239 GNTTWCKMRLKKER
+239 
-253 KQRRL
+253 
-258 EMLLNNLHIDYK
+258 
-270 SHYED
+270 
-275 TTGFMVYGFYAPTN
+275 
-289 EKEFGQRWYDCS
+289 
-301 QKQFAVICDEVMY
+301 
-314 WDGSTSSKNSFY
+314 
-326 STSKQT
+326 
-332 IDFVQFAFATIGKR
+332 
-346 CNIQTDDRK
+346 
-355 GQIITGK
+355 
-362 EKQGYTHKS
+362 
-371 VGYFFNP
+371 
-378 TDRNMVG
+378 
-385 IGGFHEGQEKTPIEP
+385 
-400 YKTLDGFQYC
+400 
-410 FAVPSTMLVLRRNG
+410 
-424 KIFIT
+424 
-429 GNTGKTSAVTGMLA
+429 TGKTSAVTGMLA
-443 CTDDGYDFKQC
+443 CTDEGYDFKQC

-483 VTGDFMVNEHNPLD
+483 VTGDFMVNEHNQLD

>member
-1 MGDYSDD
+1 MMSFQNDLDKPRQITKDSPKDIVEVVEFVKRIYPRKGRIKDGDWQVVKVKSVEKGDTFVVVGNMVAMTDEYSTQYKIGGKLSYSDRTEEWQYSIYYSQELYEFKTKEDTEVFLSFFLTDAQLSNFLTVFPNPIEVLERGDINELMQIKKVGVKTAENILTRYNACKDKGKAYVELGKYGLSQNIIDRLINRYNSPEIAIEKINSNPYILVNEVRGVGFKKADEIALKTGIDPNSVERGVAFITYYFRVCAEEGDSYIDFDELLDAVDEYLGDYSDD
-8 SLDKAMLTLKNSG
+8 SLDEAMLTLKNKG

-47 NHIKRLMSY
+47 RHIKRLMSY
-56 PSNVQLNREQAM
+56 PSNVRLNREQAM
-68 VRIRAKEEAQGWSY
+68 ERIKAKEEAQGWSY

-105 GCVDCDTEYFN
+105 G
-116 GKEWKRIAD
+116 
-125 YKDGEQVLQYN
+125 
-136 EDGSANLVYPSKYVK
+136 
-151 LPENTLYHFATK
+151 
-163 YGTDQC
+163 
-169 LSLGHRVVYRTS
+169 
-181 KGNLRV
+181 
-187 KPFENVLEDHNNC
+187 
-200 KSGFTGK
+200 
-207 FYTTFNYNG
+207 
-216 NGIDMTED
+216 
-224 EIRLQVAIIADGHFS
+224 
-239 GNTTWCKMRLKKER
+239 
-253 KQRRL
+253 
-258 EMLLNNLHIDYK
+258 
-270 SHYED
+270 
-275 TTGFMVYGFYAPTN
+275 
-289 EKEFGQRWYDCS
+289 
-301 QKQFAVICDEVMY
+301 
-314 WDGSTSSKNSFY
+314 
-326 STSKQT
+326 
-332 IDFVQFAFATIGKR
+332 
-346 CNIQTDDRK
+346 
-355 GQIITGK
+355 
-362 EKQGYTHKS
+362 
-371 VGYFFNP
+371 
-378 TDRNMVG
+378 
-385 IGGFHEGQEKTPIEP
+385 
-400 YKTLDGFQYC
+400 
-410 FAVPSTMLVLRRNG
+410 
-424 KIFIT
+424 
-429 GNTGKTSAVTGMLA
+429 TGKTSAVTGMLA
-443 CTDDGYDFKQC
+443 CTDEGYDFKQC

-582 QLTKTT
+582 QLVKTT

-786 LIYTLMSRAK
+786 LVYTLMSRAK

>member
-1 MGDYSDD
+1 MMSFQNDLDKPRQITKDSPKDIVEVVEFVKRIYPRKGRIKDGDWQVVKVKSVENGDTFVVVGNMVAMTDEYDTRYKIGGKLSYSDRTEEWQYGIYYSQELYEFKTKEDTEVFLSFFLTDTQLSNFLTVFPNPIEVLERGDINELMQIKKVGVKTAENILTRYNACKDKGKAYVELGKYGLSQNIIDRLINRYNSPEIAIEKIKSNPYILVNEVRGVGFKKADEIALKTGIDPNSVERGVAFITYYFRVCAEEGDSYIDFDELLDAVDEYLGDYSDD
-8 SLDKAMLTLKNSG
+8 SLDEAMLTLKNKG

-56 PSNVQLNREQAM
+56 PSNVRLNREQAM
-68 VRIRAKEEAQGWSY
+68 ERIKAKEEAQGWSY

-105 GCVDCDTEYFN
+105 G
-116 GKEWKRIAD
+116 
-125 YKDGEQVLQYN
+125 
-136 EDGSANLVYPSKYVK
+136 
-151 LPENTLYHFATK
+151 
-163 YGTDQC
+163 
-169 LSLGHRVVYRTS
+169 
-181 KGNLRV
+181 
-187 KPFENVLEDHNNC
+187 
-200 KSGFTGK
+200 
-207 FYTTFNYNG
+207 
-216 NGIDMTED
+216 
-224 EIRLQVAIIADGHFS
+224 
-239 GNTTWCKMRLKKER
+239 
-253 KQRRL
+253 
-258 EMLLNNLHIDYK
+258 
-270 SHYED
+270 
-275 TTGFMVYGFYAPTN
+275 
-289 EKEFGQRWYDCS
+289 
-301 QKQFAVICDEVMY
+301 
-314 WDGSTSSKNSFY
+314 
-326 STSKQT
+326 
-332 IDFVQFAFATIGKR
+332 
-346 CNIQTDDRK
+346 
-355 GQIITGK
+355 
-362 EKQGYTHKS
+362 
-371 VGYFFNP
+371 
-378 TDRNMVG
+378 
-385 IGGFHEGQEKTPIEP
+385 
-400 YKTLDGFQYC
+400 
-410 FAVPSTMLVLRRNG
+410 
-424 KIFIT
+424 
-429 GNTGKTSAVTGMLA
+429 TGKTSAVTGMLA
-443 CTDDGYDFKQC
+443 CTDEGYDFKQC

-483 VTGDFMVNEHNPLD
+483 VTGDFMMNEHNQLD

-786 LIYTLMSRAK
+786 LVYTLMSRAK

>member
-1 MGDYSDD
+1 MMSFQNDLDKPRQITKDSPKDIVEVVEFVKRIYPRKGKIKDGDWQVVKVKSVEKGDTFVVVGNMVAMTDEYSTQYKIGGKLSYSDRTEEWQYSIYYSQELYEFKTKEDTEVFLSFFLTDAQLSNFLTVFPNPIEVLERGDINELMQIKKVGVKTAENILTRYNACKDKGKAYVELGKYGLSQNIIDRLINRYNSPEIAIEKINSNPYILVNEVRGVGFKKADEIALKTGIDPNSVERGVAFITYYFRVCAEEGDSYIDFDELLDAVDEYLGDYSDD
-8 SLDKAMLTLKNSG
+8 SLDEAMLTLKNKG

-56 PSNVQLNREQAM
+56 PSNVRLNREQAM
-68 VRIRAKEEAQGWSY
+68 ERIRAKEEAQGWSY

-105 GCVDCDTEYFN
+105 G
-116 GKEWKRIAD
+116 
-125 YKDGEQVLQYN
+125 
-136 EDGSANLVYPSKYVK
+136 
-151 LPENTLYHFATK
+151 
-163 YGTDQC
+163 
-169 LSLGHRVVYRTS
+169 
-181 KGNLRV
+181 
-187 KPFENVLEDHNNC
+187 
-200 KSGFTGK
+200 
-207 FYTTFNYNG
+207 
-216 NGIDMTED
+216 
-224 EIRLQVAIIADGHFS
+224 
-239 GNTTWCKMRLKKER
+239 
-253 KQRRL
+253 
-258 EMLLNNLHIDYK
+258 
-270 SHYED
+270 
-275 TTGFMVYGFYAPTN
+275 
-289 EKEFGQRWYDCS
+289 
-301 QKQFAVICDEVMY
+301 
-314 WDGSTSSKNSFY
+314 
-326 STSKQT
+326 
-332 IDFVQFAFATIGKR
+332 
-346 CNIQTDDRK
+346 
-355 GQIITGK
+355 
-362 EKQGYTHKS
+362 
-371 VGYFFNP
+371 
-378 TDRNMVG
+378 
-385 IGGFHEGQEKTPIEP
+385 
-400 YKTLDGFQYC
+400 
-410 FAVPSTMLVLRRNG
+410 
-424 KIFIT
+424 
-429 GNTGKTSAVTGMLA
+429 TGKTSAVTGMLA
-443 CTDDGYDFKQC
+443 CTDEGYDFKQC

-681 YVGDKIINLR
+681 YVGDKVINLR

-786 LIYTLMSRAK
+786 LVYTLMSRAK

>member
-1 MGDYSDD
+1 MCAEEGDSYIDFDELLDAVDEYLGDYSDD
-8 SLDKAMLTLKNSG
+8 SLDEAMLTLKNKG

-47 NHIKRLMSY
+47 NHVKRLMSY

-68 VRIRAKEEAQGWSY
+68 ERIKAKEEAQGWSY

-105 GCVDCDTEYFN
+105 G
-116 GKEWKRIAD
+116 
-125 YKDGEQVLQYN
+125 
-136 EDGSANLVYPSKYVK
+136 
-151 LPENTLYHFATK
+151 
-163 YGTDQC
+163 
-169 LSLGHRVVYRTS
+169 
-181 KGNLRV
+181 
-187 KPFENVLEDHNNC
+187 
-200 KSGFTGK
+200 
-207 FYTTFNYNG
+207 
-216 NGIDMTED
+216 
-224 EIRLQVAIIADGHFS
+224 
-239 GNTTWCKMRLKKER
+239 
-253 KQRRL
+253 
-258 EMLLNNLHIDYK
+258 
-270 SHYED
+270 
-275 TTGFMVYGFYAPTN
+275 
-289 EKEFGQRWYDCS
+289 
-301 QKQFAVICDEVMY
+301 
-314 WDGSTSSKNSFY
+314 
-326 STSKQT
+326 
-332 IDFVQFAFATIGKR
+332 
-346 CNIQTDDRK
+346 
-355 GQIITGK
+355 
-362 EKQGYTHKS
+362 
-371 VGYFFNP
+371 
-378 TDRNMVG
+378 
-385 IGGFHEGQEKTPIEP
+385 
-400 YKTLDGFQYC
+400 
-410 FAVPSTMLVLRRNG
+410 
-424 KIFIT
+424 
-429 GNTGKTSAVTGMLA
+429 TGKTSAVTGMLA
-443 CTDDGYDFKQC
+443 CTDEGYDFKQC

-483 VTGDFMVNEHNPLD
+483 VTGDFMVNEHNQLD

-632 DIKDIAVILPTKA
+632 DIKDIAVILPTKT

-660 VLPRNKGKGIELGD
+660 VLPKNKGKGIELGD

-681 YVGDKIINLR
+681 YVGDKVINLR

>member
-1 MGDYSDD
+1 MMSFQNDLDKPRQITKDSPKDIVEVVQFVKRIYPRKGKIKDGDWQVVKVKSVEKGDTFVVVGGMVAMTDEYDTQYKIGGKLSYSDRTEEWQYSIYYSQELYEFKTKEDIEVFLGFFLTDTQLSNFLTVFPNPIDVLERGDINELMQIKKVGVKTAENILTRYNACKDKGKAYVELGKYGLSQNIIDRLINRYNSPEIAIEKINSNPYILVNEVRGVGFKKADEIALKTGIDPNSVERGVAFITYYFRVCAEEGDSYIDFDELLDAVDEYLGDYSDD
-8 SLDKAMLTLKNSG
+8 SLDEAMLTLKNNG

-27 YDDCTLIAHSYYFN
+27 YDDCTLIAHNYYFN

-68 VRIRAKEEAQGWSY
+68 IRIKAKEEAQGWSY
-82 TERQLEGIFA
+82 TKRQLEGIFA

-105 GCVDCDTEYFN
+105 G
-116 GKEWKRIAD
+116 
-125 YKDGEQVLQYN
+125 
-136 EDGSANLVYPSKYVK
+136 
-151 LPENTLYHFATK
+151 
-163 YGTDQC
+163 
-169 LSLGHRVVYRTS
+169 
-181 KGNLRV
+181 
-187 KPFENVLEDHNNC
+187 
-200 KSGFTGK
+200 
-207 FYTTFNYNG
+207 
-216 NGIDMTED
+216 
-224 EIRLQVAIIADGHFS
+224 
-239 GNTTWCKMRLKKER
+239 
-253 KQRRL
+253 
-258 EMLLNNLHIDYK
+258 
-270 SHYED
+270 
-275 TTGFMVYGFYAPTN
+275 
-289 EKEFGQRWYDCS
+289 
-301 QKQFAVICDEVMY
+301 
-314 WDGSTSSKNSFY
+314 
-326 STSKQT
+326 
-332 IDFVQFAFATIGKR
+332 
-346 CNIQTDDRK
+346 
-355 GQIITGK
+355 
-362 EKQGYTHKS
+362 
-371 VGYFFNP
+371 
-378 TDRNMVG
+378 
-385 IGGFHEGQEKTPIEP
+385 
-400 YKTLDGFQYC
+400 
-410 FAVPSTMLVLRRNG
+410 
-424 KIFIT
+424 
-429 GNTGKTSAVTGMLA
+429 TGKTSAVTGMLA
-443 CTDDGYDFKQC
+443 CTDEGYDFKQC

-483 VTGDFMVNEHNPLD
+483 VAGSFMVNEHNPLD

-681 YVGDKIINLR
+681 YVGDKIINLK

-721 EVIDIINDETILVD
+721 EVLDIINDETILVD

-786 LIYTLMSRAK
+786 LVYTLMSRAK

>member
-1 MGDYSDD
+1 MMSFQNDLDKPRQITKDSPKDIVEVVEFVKRIYPRKGRIKDGDWQVVKVKSVEKGDTFVIVGTMVAMTDEYDTQYKIGGKLSYSDRTEEWQYTIYYSQELYEFKTKEDTEVFLSFFLTDTQLNNFLSVFPNPIEVLERGDINELMQIKQVGIKTAENILTRYNACKDKGKAYVELGKYGLSQNIIDRLVNRYNSPEIAIEKINSNPYILVNEVRGVGFKKADEIALKTGIDPNSVERGVAFITYYFRVCAEEGDSYIDFEELLDAVDEYLGDYSDD
-8 SLDKAMLTLKNSG
+8 SLDEAMLTLKNKG

-68 VRIRAKEEAQGWSY
+68 VRIKAKEEAQGWSY

-105 GCVDCDTEYFN
+105 G
-116 GKEWKRIAD
+116 
-125 YKDGEQVLQYN
+125 
-136 EDGSANLVYPSKYVK
+136 
-151 LPENTLYHFATK
+151 
-163 YGTDQC
+163 
-169 LSLGHRVVYRTS
+169 
-181 KGNLRV
+181 
-187 KPFENVLEDHNNC
+187 
-200 KSGFTGK
+200 
-207 FYTTFNYNG
+207 
-216 NGIDMTED
+216 
-224 EIRLQVAIIADGHFS
+224 
-239 GNTTWCKMRLKKER
+239 
-253 KQRRL
+253 
-258 EMLLNNLHIDYK
+258 
-270 SHYED
+270 
-275 TTGFMVYGFYAPTN
+275 
-289 EKEFGQRWYDCS
+289 
-301 QKQFAVICDEVMY
+301 
-314 WDGSTSSKNSFY
+314 
-326 STSKQT
+326 
-332 IDFVQFAFATIGKR
+332 
-346 CNIQTDDRK
+346 
-355 GQIITGK
+355 
-362 EKQGYTHKS
+362 
-371 VGYFFNP
+371 
-378 TDRNMVG
+378 
-385 IGGFHEGQEKTPIEP
+385 
-400 YKTLDGFQYC
+400 
-410 FAVPSTMLVLRRNG
+410 
-424 KIFIT
+424 
-429 GNTGKTSAVTGMLA
+429 TGKTSAVTGMLA
-443 CTDDGYDFKQC
+443 CTDEGYDFKQC

-606 NSSKGQARPTI
+606 NNNKGQARPTI

-660 VLPRNKGKGIELGD
+660 VLPKNKGKGIELGD

>member
-1 MGDYSDD
+1 MMSFQNELDKPRQITKDSPKDIVEVVEFVKRIYPKKGRIKDGDWQVVKVKSVEKGDTFVIVGTMIAMTDEYDTQYKIGGKLSYSDRTEEWQYNVYYSQELYEFKTKEDTEVFLSFFLTDTQLNNFLSIFPNPIEVLERGNINELMQIKQVGIKTAENILTRYNACKDKGKAYVELGKYGLSQNIIDRLITRYHSPEIAIEKIKSNPYVLVNEVRGVGFKKADEIALKTGIDPNSIERGVAFITYYFRVCAEEGDSYIDFEELLDAVDEYLGDYSDD
-8 SLDKAMLTLKNSG
+8 SLDKAMLILKNSG

-47 NHIKRLMSY
+47 RHIKRLMSY

-68 VRIRAKEEAQGWSY
+68 ERIKAKEEAQGWSY

-105 GCVDCDTEYFN
+105 G
-116 GKEWKRIAD
+116 
-125 YKDGEQVLQYN
+125 
-136 EDGSANLVYPSKYVK
+136 
-151 LPENTLYHFATK
+151 
-163 YGTDQC
+163 
-169 LSLGHRVVYRTS
+169 
-181 KGNLRV
+181 
-187 KPFENVLEDHNNC
+187 
-200 KSGFTGK
+200 
-207 FYTTFNYNG
+207 
-216 NGIDMTED
+216 
-224 EIRLQVAIIADGHFS
+224 
-239 GNTTWCKMRLKKER
+239 
-253 KQRRL
+253 
-258 EMLLNNLHIDYK
+258 
-270 SHYED
+270 
-275 TTGFMVYGFYAPTN
+275 
-289 EKEFGQRWYDCS
+289 
-301 QKQFAVICDEVMY
+301 
-314 WDGSTSSKNSFY
+314 
-326 STSKQT
+326 
-332 IDFVQFAFATIGKR
+332 
-346 CNIQTDDRK
+346 
-355 GQIITGK
+355 
-362 EKQGYTHKS
+362 
-371 VGYFFNP
+371 
-378 TDRNMVG
+378 
-385 IGGFHEGQEKTPIEP
+385 
-400 YKTLDGFQYC
+400 
-410 FAVPSTMLVLRRNG
+410 
-424 KIFIT
+424 
-429 GNTGKTSAVTGMLA
+429 TGKTSAVTGMLA
-443 CTDDGYDFKQC
+443 CTDEGYDFKQC

-483 VTGDFMVNEHNPLD
+483 VTGDFMINECNQLD

-632 DIKDIAVILPTKA
+632 DIKDIAVILPTKT

-681 YVGDKIINLR
+681 YVGDKVINLR

-786 LIYTLMSRAK
+786 LVYTLMSRAK